1 MRTQDDGPSDA
12 AAKPAESGVK
22 AEQSRSP
29 FPAGAGRKN
38 AAALAAALRANLARR
53 KARVRALRDTG
64 ATDDSEG

>member
-53 KARVRALRDTG
+53 KQSARARRDAERNG
-64 ATDDSEG
+64 DSED